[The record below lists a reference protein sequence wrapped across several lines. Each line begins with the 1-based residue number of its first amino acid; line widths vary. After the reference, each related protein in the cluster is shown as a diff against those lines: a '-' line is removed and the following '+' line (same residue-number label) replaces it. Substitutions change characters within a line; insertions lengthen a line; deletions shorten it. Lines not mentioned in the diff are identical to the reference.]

1 MKHFLSRWF
10 LGVALLVCGAAPLA
24 VADDFQDLHP
34 NAKGGIIQPA
44 EQAPADQSDKVER
57 PPPTLSYAV
66 AVLAGVVVL
75 CIVCVPSR
83 KSESESS
90 TSR

>member
-1 MKHFLSRWF
+1 MKHFLSSW
-10 LGVALLVCGAAPLA
+10 LIALALLVSGGEPLA
-24 VADDFQDLHP
+24 FADGDFQDLHP

-44 EQAPADQSDKVER
+44 DPTAADQSDKAER

-66 AVLAGVVVL
+66 AVLSAIVVL

-83 KSESESS
+83 KSESS